1 MNIFVKSEEDF
12 YTLTMY
18 LTLKLRIIL
27 NSSNKI
33 FEQLATRFR
42 YETIEIWLTIFI
54 LSRSSGLME
63 YFTLLTFYL
72 KKEQCGT

>member
-42 YETIEIWLTIFI
+42 YETIEI
-54 LSRSSGLME
+54 
-63 YFTLLTFYL
+63 
-72 KKEQCGT
+72 